1 MYKSF
6 PANEELASST
16 ARRFAAGATA
26 ALLSI
31 AFIWCAELSGDEP
44 KPPEG
49 DEKNQPAEAA
59 DDGNE
64 RVSVAVARDR
74 AKLLHQVYA
83 STLRVMHQRYFHG
96 DNAPVPAR
104 SMEDVFSEIAWRSK
118 VEAKWIS
125 ANLQP
130 MGVNHEPRSEFE
142 KQAAK
147 EISAGKEALETVEKG
162 YYRRAGSIPLG
173 SGCIKCHAGFLGTAP
188 KTPRYAGLVIGVPI
202 IEDPV
207 IED

>member
-1 MYKSF
+1 MHRRFRAIERVAK
-6 PANEELASST
+6 ST
-16 ARRFAAGATA
+16 ARRCAAGAA
-26 ALLSI
+26 AGLLSI
-31 AFIWCAELSGDEP
+31 AFVWCAELSGDEA
-44 KPPEG
+44 KP
-49 DEKNQPAEAA
+49 DASREKNEPAEEA
-59 DDGNE
+59 DDGE

-96 DNAPVPAR
+96 DNAAVPAR
-104 SMEDVFSEIAWRSK
+104 AMEDVFSEIAWRSK

-147 EISAGKEALETVEKG
+147 EISAGKEEFETVEKG
-162 YYRRAGSIPLG
+162 NYRRAGSIPLS

-188 KTPRYAGLVIGVPI
+188 KTPRYAGLVISVPI
-202 IEDPV
+202 TKD
-207 IED
+207 

>member
-1 MYKSF
+1 MHNRFRKFARMANFKS
-6 PANEELASST
+6 
-16 ARRFAAGATA
+16 RRFAAGAA
-26 ALLSI
+26 ARLLSI
-31 AFIWCAELSGDEP
+31 ALAWCAEL
-44 KPPEG
+44 EG
-49 DEKNQPAEAA
+49 DEAKPRESGAKSEPVEQAEE
-59 DDGNE
+59 DE

-96 DNAPVPAR
+96 DNAAVPAR
-104 SMEDVFSEIAWRSK
+104 AMEDVFSEIAWRSK

-142 KQAAK
+142 NQAAK
-147 EISAGKEALETVEKG
+147 EISAGKEAFETVEKG
-162 YYRRAGSIPLG
+162 YYRRAGAIPLN

-188 KTPRYAGLVIGVPI
+188 KTPRYAGLVISM
-202 IEDPV
+202 PV
-207 IED
+207 SEE

>member
-1 MYKSF
+1 MHNRFPKFARMANSKS
-6 PANEELASST
+6 
-16 ARRFAAGATA
+16 RRFAAGAA
-26 ALLSI
+26 AGLLSI
-31 AFIWCAELSGDEP
+31 ALAWCAEL
-44 KPPEG
+44 EG
-49 DEKNQPAEAA
+49 DEAKPPKSEPDEQAEE
-59 DDGNE
+59 DE

-96 DNAPVPAR
+96 DNAAVPAR
-104 SMEDVFSEIAWRSK
+104 AMEDVFSEIAWRSK

-147 EISAGKEALETVEKG
+147 EISAGKEEFETVEKG
-162 YYRRAGSIPLG
+162 NYRRAGSIPLS

-188 KTPRYAGLVIGVPI
+188 KTPRYAGLVISVPI
-202 IEDPV
+202 TKD
-207 IED
+207 

>member
-1 MYKSF
+1 MHKSF
-6 PANEELASST
+6 RAIEGMATST
-16 ARRFAAGATA
+16 MRRFAAATTA
-26 ALLSI
+26 AILSI
-31 AFIWCAELSGDEP
+31 ACIWSAELSGDEA
-44 KPPEG
+44 KP
-49 DEKNQPAEAA
+49 DASREKNEPAEEAG
-59 DDGNE
+59 DDE

-104 SMEDVFSEIAWRSK
+104 AMEDVFSEIAWRSK

-130 MGVNHEPRSEFE
+130 MGVNHEPRTDFE

-147 EISAGKEALETVEKG
+147 EISAGKDDFETVEKG
-162 YYRRAGSIPLG
+162 YYRRAGSIPLS

-188 KTPRYAGLVIGVPI
+188 KTPRYAGLVISVPI
-202 IEDPV
+202 TEQ
-207 IED
+207 